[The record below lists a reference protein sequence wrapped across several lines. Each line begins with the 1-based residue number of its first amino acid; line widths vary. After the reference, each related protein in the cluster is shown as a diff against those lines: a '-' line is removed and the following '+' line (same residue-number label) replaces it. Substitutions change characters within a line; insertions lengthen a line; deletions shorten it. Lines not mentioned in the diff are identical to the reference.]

1 MESLARALFLALL
14 LCSSAQS
21 QMTVTSA
28 DCAAVETDAGVALDL
43 INKHRTDG
51 YLFSLFRVAD
61 AHEQHTGNSSFL
73 YLTLDVLET
82 MCSVLSGKHW
92 ESCTFPDLYS
102 LVFGQCKVIMYTNKE
117 FKKNWLYGYN
127 CTTSS
132 VPYKLTECK
141 HCSVRAEFL
150 EDVEAYR
157 GEAEQALEKYNDE
170 SNHTKYF
177 KVDKVEKAIRLA
189 ADRQEHSI
197 EFSIKETRCSKSTSH
212 VNVSECDFLDDA
224 HAHVGFCQASLLVIT
239 EGLDA
244 IDISC
249 EIYDTLPG
257 RHPFLHHHCHF
268 YRSGCRHPPA
278 DPSQRHHHQHH
289 HFDCGHH
296 HRHVHQP
303 RCPPPPD
310 GSQIH
315 PEGAA
320 HHNSSEEG
328 PGCRHPS
335 AGPSQ
340 RRHHKHHHS
349 GHGHYHRHVHQPRCP
364 PPPGGSQIH
373 SEGPELHHNSS
384 EKGPGCR
391 HPPAGPSQRRR
402 HKHHHSG
409 HGHHHRHVRRSRSP
423 PPPDGN
429 QIHPEGAAHHNSS
442 EEGPGCRHPPA
453 GPSQRRRHKHH
464 HSGHGH
470 HHRQVRQPRCP
481 PPPGGSQIHSEGPE
495 LHHNSPEEEG
505 HHQHSSGGLP
515 PPLPSHGPHAL
526 PPAPGEVTP
535 PPVGP
540 YFPPPPHDTSLHLP
554 LEPPPHAKE
563 RHSKEHVFSPIPES
577 VHRIPVL
584 NEQDSLLPPTINFPE
599 HSTRPHD
606 PLGRDQESSLLD
618 RSPNKKPSPLDFP
631 LHLSQSASCPG
642 KPKYDKPLLLSL
654 FPPRLSK

>member
-1 MESLARALFLALL
+1 MELLARAFFLALL

-21 QMTVTSA
+21 QMTITSA

-43 INKHRTDG
+43 INKHRTHG
-51 YLFSLFRVAD
+51 YLFSLFRVTD

-82 MCSVLSGKHW
+82 TCSVLSGKHW

-141 HCSVRAEFL
+141 DCPVRAEFL
-150 EDVEAYR
+150 EDIEAYR
-157 GEAEQALEKYNDE
+157 GEAERALVKYNDE
-170 SNHTKYF
+170 SNHIKYF
-177 KVDKVEKAIRLA
+177 KVDKVEKAIRLT
-189 ADRQEHSI
+189 ADHRGHII

-224 HAHVGFCQASLLVIT
+224 HAHVGFCETRLLVIT
-239 EGLDA
+239 EGPEA

-249 EIYDTLPG
+249 EIYDTLLG
-257 RHPFLHHHCHF
+257 RHPFLDDHHHCYGH
-268 YRSGCRHPPA
+268 GCRHPPVG
-278 DPSQRHHHQHH
+278 PSQRCHHQHH
-289 HFDCGHH
+289 HFGRGHH
-296 HRHVHQP
+296 HRHVHHP
-303 RCPPPPD
+303 RCPPPP
-310 GSQIH
+310 GGNQIH
-315 PEGAA
+315 SEGPE
-320 HHNSSEEG
+320 HLHNSSEEG
-328 PGCRHPS
+328 PGCRHPPV
-335 AGPSQ
+335 GPSQ
-340 RRHHKHHHS
+340 RHHHKHHHS
-349 GHGHYHRHVHQPRCP
+349 GRGHHHRHVQQPRCP
-364 PPPGGSQIH
+364 PPPGG
-373 SEGPELHHNSS
+373 NSS
-384 EKGPGCR
+384 
-391 HPPAGPSQRRR
+391 
-402 HKHHHSG
+402 
-409 HGHHHRHVRRSRSP
+409 
-423 PPPDGN
+423 
-429 QIHPEGAAHHNSS
+429 QIHPEGPEHHHNSS

-453 GPSQRRRHKHH
+453 GPSQRRHHKHH

-470 HHRQVRQPRCP
+470 HHRHVHRPRSP
-481 PPPGGSQIHSEGPE
+481 PPPDSSQIHPQGPE
-495 LHHNSPEEEG
+495 HLHNSSEEEG
-505 HHQHSSGGLP
+505 HHQHSPGGLP
-515 PPLPSHGPHAL
+515 PPLPPHGPHAL
-526 PPAPGEVTP
+526 PPPPGEVTP

-540 YFPPPPHDTSLHLP
+540 YFPPPPHNTPLHPP
-554 LEPPPHAKE
+554 LEPPPHAQE
-563 RHSKEHVFSPIPES
+563 RHSKEHVFSPIPGS

-584 NEQDSLLPPTINFPE
+584 NEQDSLLPPIINFPE

-631 LHLSQSASCPG
+631 LHLSQSPSCPG

>member
-14 LCSSAQS
+14 LCSNAQS
-21 QMTVTSA
+21 QMNVTSA

-92 ESCTFPDLYS
+92 ESCTFPNLYS

-141 HCSVRAEFL
+141 HCSVRVEFL

-157 GEAEQALEKYNDE
+157 GEAERALVKYNDE

-177 KVDKVEKAIRLA
+177 KVDKVEKAIRLT

-224 HAHVGFCQASLLVIT
+224 HVHVGFCQASLLVTT

-257 RHPFLHHHCHF
+257 RHLFLHHHCHF
-268 YRSGCRHPPA
+268 YRPGCRHPP
-278 DPSQRHHHQHH
+278 
-289 HFDCGHH
+289 
-296 HRHVHQP
+296 
-303 RCPPPPD
+303 
-310 GSQIH
+310 
-315 PEGAA
+315 
-320 HHNSSEEG
+320 
-328 PGCRHPS
+328 

-349 GHGHYHRHVHQPRCP
+349 GHGHHHRQVHQPRCP

-384 EKGPGCR
+384 E
-391 HPPAGPSQRRR
+391 
-402 HKHHHSG
+402 
-409 HGHHHRHVRRSRSP
+409 
-423 PPPDGN
+423 
-429 QIHPEGAAHHNSS
+429 
-442 EEGPGCRHPPA
+442 EGPGCRHPPA
-453 GPSQRRRHKHH
+453 GPSQRRHHKHH

-470 HHRQVRQPRCP
+470 HHRHVCRPRSP
-481 PPPGGSQIHSEGPE
+481 PPPDGSQIHSEGPE

-505 HHQHSSGGLP
+505 HHQHSSRGLP

-554 LEPPPHAKE
+554 LEVPPHAKE
-563 RHSKEHVFSPIPES
+563 RHSKEHVFSPIPGS

-584 NEQDSLLPPTINFPE
+584 NEQDSLLPPIINFPE

>member
-61 AHEQHTGNSSFL
+61 AHEQHTVSINIKGNSSFL

-102 LVFGQCKVIMYTNKE
+102 LASNRISPVLNTSNPVFT
-117 FKKNWLYGYN
+117 
-127 CTTSS
+127 

-177 KVDKVEKAIRLA
+177 KVDKVEKAIR
-189 ADRQEHSI
+189 
-197 EFSIKETRCSKSTSH
+197 
-212 VNVSECDFLDDA
+212 
-224 HAHVGFCQASLLVIT
+224 
-239 EGLDA
+239 
-244 IDISC
+244 
-249 EIYDTLPG
+249 LPG

-409 HGHHHRHVRRSRSP
+409 HGHHHRH
-423 PPPDGN
+423 
-429 QIHPEGAAHHNSS
+429 IHPEGAAHHNSS

-606 PLGRDQESSLLD
+606 PL
-618 RSPNKKPSPLDFP
+618 DFP